1 MCTNDAR
8 RPSPVRRA
16 LILGMPALLVAG
28 CAGLRRRPEI
38 AAGGFTEAGPH
49 AKGRESAHTRKARA
63 QMRRNLPNILLY
75 TQDGEPVRF
84 YDDLVKD
91 RIVLINF
98 MYTQCTGKC
107 PPTTRSLVKVQDLLG
122 DRVGTD
128 IFILSIS
135 LDPEVDTPQ
144 VLKAYA
150 DDFGAGPGWVYLTG
164 RFDEIDGLRHKLGV
178 FDPDP
183 IIDADKTNH
192 AGILT
197 FGNERTGRWA
207 ALPALLETEEI
218 VKAVL
223 RITREPPRRRGQ
235 PALAASRWHL

>member
-1 MCTNDAR
+1 M
-8 RPSPVRRA
+8 
-16 LILGMPALLVAG
+16 LGMPALLLAG
-28 CAGLRRRPEI
+28 CAGLRRTPES
-38 AAGGFTEAGPH
+38 AAGGFTEAGPD
-49 AKGRESAHTRKARA
+49 AKGLESAHTRLARQ

-128 IFILSIS
+128 ILILSIS

-164 RFDEIDGLRHKLGV
+164 QFDDIDMLRHKLGV

-192 AGILT
+192 AGLLT

-207 ALPALLETEEI
+207 ALPALLETDEI
-218 VKAVL
+218 VRAVL
-223 RITREPPRRRGQ
+223 RITREPRRRGES
-235 PALAASRWHL
+235 ATTSASRSRS

>member
-1 MCTNDAR
+1 MYTNDES
-8 RPSPVRRA
+8 RPSSARRA
-16 LILGMPALLVAG
+16 LMLGMPALLLAG
-28 CAGLRRRPEI
+28 CAGVQRATES
-38 AAGGFTEAGPH
+38 AADGFTEAGPDG
-49 AKGRESAHTRKARA
+49 KGRESAHTRLARK

-91 RIVLINF
+91 RVVLINF

-107 PPTTRSLVKVQDLLG
+107 PPTTRSLVKIQNLLG

-128 IFILSIS
+128 ILILSIS
-135 LDPEVDTPQ
+135 LDPEVDTPE

-164 RFDEIDGLRHKLGV
+164 QFDEIDMLRHKLGV

-183 IIDADKTNH
+183 ILDADKANH
-192 AGILT
+192 AGLLT

-207 ALPALLETEEI
+207 ALPALLDTDEI
-218 VKAVL
+218 VRAVL
-223 RITREPPRRRGQ
+223 RITREPRRRGDSIS
-235 PALAASRWHL
+235 ASSRSRS

>member
-1 MCTNDAR
+1 MYTNDEH
-8 RPSPVRRA
+8 SSGRRA
-16 LILGMPALLVAG
+16 LMLGMPALLLAG
-28 CAGLRRRPEI
+28 CAGAQLHPES
-38 AAGGFTEAGPH
+38 AADGFTEGPD

-91 RIVLINF
+91 RVVLINF

-122 DRVGTD
+122 DRVGRD
-128 IFILSIS
+128 ILILSIS
-135 LDPEVDTPQ
+135 LDPEVDTPE

-164 RFDEIDGLRHKLGV
+164 QYNEIDMLRHKLGV

-183 IIDADKTNH
+183 ILDADKTNH
-192 AGILT
+192 AGLLT

-207 ALPALLETEEI
+207 ALPALLETDEI
-218 VKAVL
+218 VRAVL
-223 RITREPPRRRGQ
+223 RITREPRRRGDS
-235 PALAASRWHL
+235 PSAASRSRS

>member
-1 MCTNDAR
+1 MCNDAN

-16 LILGMPALLVAG
+16 VMLSMPALLLG
-28 CAGLRRRPEI
+28 SCTGLRRTPET
-38 AAGGFTEAGPH
+38 AASAFTQSGPD
-49 AKGRESAHTRKARA
+49 AKGFESAHTRLAR
-63 QMRRNLPNILLY
+63 QHMRRNLPNILLY

-107 PPTTRSLVKVQDLLG
+107 PPTTRSLVKVQELLG

-128 IFILSIS
+128 ILILSIS

-164 RFDEIDGLRHKLGV
+164 RFDEIDMLRHKLGV

-192 AGILT
+192 AGLLT

-207 ALPALLETEEI
+207 ALPALLDTDEI
-218 VKAVL
+218 VRAVL
-223 RITREPPRRRGQ
+223 RITREPRRRGAS
-235 PALAASRWHL
+235 PSAASRSRA